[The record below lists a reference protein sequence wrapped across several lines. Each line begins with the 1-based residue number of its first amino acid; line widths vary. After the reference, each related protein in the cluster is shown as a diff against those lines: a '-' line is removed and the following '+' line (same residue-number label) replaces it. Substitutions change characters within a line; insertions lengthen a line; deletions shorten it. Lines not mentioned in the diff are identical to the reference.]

1 MYFVLHCALGRGPA
15 SLGEKILEG
24 KETNLVTPSQAAS
37 QQAKAKVAFDDLAV
51 PEAVAL
57 IVVWSLLRLNQGKF
71 TLHCENYSRLIVIF
85 GSGFVLITNALPLR
99 CKGYFSYSVWFW
111 VSKCW

>member
-71 TLHCENYSRLIVIF
+71 TLVPTDSYLELEDNYVRIF
-85 GSGFVLITNALPLR
+85 HD
-99 CKGYFSYSVWFW
+99 
-111 VSKCW
+111 